1 MEHGKRKIINVGLD
15 VGNTTT
21 ISFSKD
27 SYNIVESRVIKSNDI
42 LKLSDN
48 DKVNLFNDEYIIGLG
63 EYENNLY
70 KYDKQ
75 NFEILFK
82 YSIGKVVENESYVN
96 LCIGIPCN
104 QFNNNRK
111 KELIDV
117 LRKYKNF
124 TIKINDEYKHI
135 IIENVIIRPEG
146 YPVYSMVKATNK
158 LIDKLPSVVIDIG
171 GGTTDI
177 SSYDHLGKFIGG
189 DSINIGLN
197 DLYKTVQNY
206 VISYHKNWS
215 NFTIEQAK
223 ELCRGLL
230 YIDINLSDCYTTIFN
245 KIWNNIIG
253 INSNIVNYNVIL
265 IGGGSTDFKLYFK
278 EKCKNLIVNEDITS
292 NAKGFYLLAKEQFGE

>member
-1 MEHGKRKIINVGLD
+1 MEHGKRKVINVGLD
-15 VGNTTT
+15 IGNTTT

-48 DKVNLFNDEYIIGLG
+48 DKVTLFNDEYIIGLG

-158 LIDKLPSVVIDIG
+158 LINKLPTIVIDIG

-177 SSYDHLGKFIGG
+177 SNYDHLGNFIGG
-189 DSINIGLN
+189 ESINLGLN
-197 DLYKTVQNY
+197 ELYKTVQNY
-206 VISYHKNWS
+206 VIDNNKNWS
-215 NFTIEQAK
+215 NFTIEQSK

-230 YIDINLSDCYTTIFN
+230 YIDINLKECYDIVFNRIWNTIF
-245 KIWNNIIG
+245 G
-253 INSNIVNYNVIL
+253 INPNIVNYNVIL
-265 IGGGSTDFKLYFK
+265 IGGGSTDFKNHFK
-278 EKCKNLIVNEDITS
+278 EKCNNLIVNEDITS
-292 NAKGFYLLAKEQFGE
+292 NAKGFYLLSKERYGE